1 LIWCPWLVPD
11 FPTCDKNIAALFLSK
26 MHFMKRIATFCILLV
41 AFSGLSAQSIQLH
54 PSAPEILTQKRQGDS
69 DSLKGKSHPETTR
82 LSKTKK
88 LLLATDTLTL
98 TDFVMSIERVNDNLN
113 DIQDSSKLKFEVVN
127 MSRRIDQITSDVNI
141 IRQNNRDRNA
151 SVNVKNLYLYQ
162 SLASA
167 LEDENSHFQSVVA
180 RMYNRVYHAKNRL
193 KTVLSDSVFHEMY
206 ADPNYR
212 AQVALKLTRLERKWM
227 RTDSTAKAN
236 IDSLNSLK
244 IKTSDNSISLSNLLN
259 MMDTRLD
266 RARHQLFGQ
275 EVSPLWS
282 NEVSV
287 HPTNAS
293 APKAITILGS
303 EQNAIGYYFGQT
315 SGERSFVLIAGLLLF
330 SWLFLR
336 RKFLMAIRE
345 QNESFGFLHLR
356 YLNTHPV
363 LSLFV
368 VLLCLM
374 PFFSAYAPTSYI
386 AIEYFLLLIAAC
398 VILFRN
404 WERRIWT
411 EWLILVVLFVANT
424 FTYLLIE
431 PLFLSRWWMLAL
443 HLFILYSSF
452 RFYKSIGH
460 KMPYHKWIQKSTI
473 FGMILIAAGIFF
485 NLFGRFSLSGIF
497 GIAGIFAVTQAVILP
512 VFVDSIIE
520 IVLVQIAGSRWKK
533 GVVSPFDC
541 SVVIKKMKGPLL
553 IVAVI
558 LWLIMVAS
566 NLNLY
571 HNVSTQ
577 LGDLLTN
584 KRSIGSISYRL
595 INVLWFFAIIWLA
608 HLLQRLVGFLFG
620 ETGIGTDDLSAVSKE
635 KHSRMLITRLLLL
648 IGGYLL
654 AVAASGLPIDKLT
667 FVLGALGVGIGM
679 GLQSIVN
686 NFVSGIILIF
696 DGSLQI
702 GDQIEVNGQAGKV
715 KEIGLRASTLNTAD
729 GAEVII
735 PNGNILSQNI
745 VNWTYSNDEKRVILR
760 FSLTGNVL
768 DANNIN
774 LVINETIAALPEVNI
789 SRTPVILYSK
799 VSGETCWLHVHFWTT
814 IQNADRVKS
823 DALVHLNSAFA
834 AAHID
839 FK

>member
-1 LIWCPWLVPD
+1 
-11 FPTCDKNIAALFLSK
+11 
-26 MHFMKRIATFCILLV
+26 MKRIAIFCILFV
-41 AFSGLSAQSIQLH
+41 AFSGLSAQSIQMHL
-54 PSAPEILTQKRQGDS
+54 STPEILTQKRQGDS
-69 DSLKGKSHPETTR
+69 ESLKGKSHPETTR
-82 LSKTKK
+82 PSKTKI

-98 TDFVMSIERVNDNLN
+98 TDFVMSIERVNDHLN

-127 MSRRIDQITSDVNI
+127 MSRRIDQITNDVSI

-167 LEDENSHFQSVVA
+167 LDEENSHFQSIVA

-193 KTVLSDSVFHEMY
+193 KTVLADSVFSEMY

-212 AQVALKLTRLERKWM
+212 SQVALKLSRLERKWM
-227 RTDSTAKAN
+227 RTDSTSRAN

-275 EVSPLWS
+275 EVNPLWNS
-282 NEVSV
+282 EEAVRQANL
-287 HPTNAS
+287 N

-303 EQNAIGYYFGQT
+303 EQNAIGYYFAQT
-315 SGERSFVLIAGLLLF
+315 SGERSYVLIVGLLLF
-330 SWLFLR
+330 VWLFLR
-336 RKFLMAIRE
+336 RKLLKVIKE
-345 QNESFGFLHLR
+345 QQESFGFLNLK
-356 YLNTHPV
+356 YLNVYPV
-363 LSLFV
+363 LSLLV

-386 AIEYFLLLIAAC
+386 AIEYFLLLIASS
-398 VILFRN
+398 VIFFRN
-404 WERRIWT
+404 WERKIWM
-411 EWLILVVLFVANT
+411 EWLVLVVLFVANT

-431 PLFLSRWWMLAL
+431 PLFLARWWMMAL
-443 HLFILYSSF
+443 HFLILYSSF

-473 FGMILIAAGIFF
+473 FGMILTGAGILF
-485 NLFGRFSLSGIF
+485 NFFGRFSLSGIF

-512 VFVDSIIE
+512 VFVDAIIE
-520 IVLVQIAGSRWKK
+520 IVLLQIAGNRWKK
-533 GVVSPFDC
+533 GVESPFNC
-541 SVVIKKMKGPLL
+541 SVVTKKMKGPLL
-553 IVAVI
+553 IVALI
-558 LWLIMVAS
+558 LWFIMVAS

-571 HNVSTQ
+571 HNLSTH

-584 KRSIGSISYRL
+584 KRTIGSISYRL

-608 HLLQRLVGFLFG
+608 HILQRLVGFLFG
-620 ETGIGTDDLSAVSKE
+620 ETGTGTDDLSAVSKE

-679 GLQSIVN
+679 GLQNVVN

-715 KEIGLRASTLNTAD
+715 KEIGLRASTLNTVD

-745 VNWTYSNDEKRVILR
+745 VNWTYSNDEKRVVLR
-760 FSLTGNVL
+760 FSLSGKVL
-768 DANNIN
+768 DANRMNK
-774 LVINETIAALPEVNI
+774 VINDTIATLPDLIV

-799 VSGETCWLHVHFWTT
+799 ISGETCWLHVHFWTT

-823 DALVHLNSAFA
+823 EALVLLNSAFA
-834 AAHID
+834 AEHIE
-839 FK
+839 FR